1 MRLLILALAVAT
13 AQAVVAAEKAEKA
26 EKAESDAEARKNLVG
41 VWKGRVDD
49 GATGHVLKFTAK
61 SISGTKDGRQDLGT
75 GIFKLDLTATPWHM
89 DAKGTK
95 GAQKGRTYLGIY
107 ALEED
112 ILKWCV
118 SLPGAQRPTEFATKE
133 GQFLLILKRQKE
145 KGKEK

>member
-1 MRLLILALAVAT
+1 MRLLILALAVVA
-13 AQAVVAAEKAEKA
+13 AQAVVAAEKAED
-26 EKAESDAEARKNLVG
+26 EAEARKNLVG
-41 VWKGRVDD
+41 IWKGRVDD

-61 SISGTKDGRQDLGT
+61 GITGTKDGRQDLGAGT
-75 GIFKLDLTATPWHM
+75 FKLNLATTPWHM

-107 ALEED
+107 SLEED
-112 ILKWCV
+112 TLKWCV

-145 KGKEK
+145 REKEKEK